1 MCEAPVKHLAPER
14 GVLRDRRTLVG
25 QRNVELG
32 TGFGTGFNAP
42 ERAPPHLGGRKS
54 PGRRNRSGTTACWC
68 TTNALDCRPV
78 TPEVAG
84 SSPVAPVF
92 CSLSSCKSACSV
104 GCLGA
109 DDRRSLRHPAHI
121 PHGKR
126 RTKPGVAGK

>member
-84 SSPVAPVF
+84 SSPVAPARNILQIRSF
-92 CSLSSCKSACSV
+92 CCPS
-104 GCLGA
+104 
-109 DDRRSLRHPAHI
+109 RRERPPASRRPPALI
-121 PHGKR
+121 PHGR
-126 RTKPGVAGK
+126 SAA